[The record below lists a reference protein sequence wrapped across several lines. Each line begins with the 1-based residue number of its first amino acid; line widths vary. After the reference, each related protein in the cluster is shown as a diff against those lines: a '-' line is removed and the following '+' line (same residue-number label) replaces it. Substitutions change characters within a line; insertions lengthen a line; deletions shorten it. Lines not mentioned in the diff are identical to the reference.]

1 MQSARFTANFTESS
15 RKDFSPKIN
24 ASFGQGKTVLLID
37 DEELVITISELML
50 KELGYKVLKAHNG
63 YEGLQLFEAHKT
75 EIDLIIS
82 DLEMPKMNGNEVL
95 KKLRKIDPEI
105 KVLLS
110 SGSLT
115 DADEQYIIDKGFDGF
130 LQKPYNLDALCGKIS
145 EILNGSVQLH

>member
-1 MQSARFTANFTESS
+1 MHLARFSANFTESS
-15 RKDFSPKIN
+15 RKEFSPKIY
-24 ASFGQGKTVLLID
+24 ASSGQGKTILLID
-37 DEELVITISELML
+37 DEELVIKISEMML

-63 YEGLQLFEAHKT
+63 YDGLQLFEAHKT

-115 DADEQYIIDKGFDGF
+115 DADEQSIIDRGFNGF
-130 LQKPYNLDALCGKIS
+130 LQKPYNLNALYGKIS
-145 EILNGSVQLH
+145 EILNVSLQLH